1 MVVPPTNRTEENA
14 HDPHIGNQRGLRAD
28 ELRGCSV
35 MGLRGEA
42 AIVGYTELPATKRP
56 TGPLESTLEQWAR
69 LAAATLADAG
79 LSGTE
84 VDGICTG
91 HIQEAQIF
99 APSTVA
105 EYLGLKVN
113 FAEMVDLGGAS
124 AAAMVWRAA
133 AAIELGL
140 CQAVL
145 CVLPGTPLTPVSAKK
160 PPEVCDSL
168 HFGGSSNRYGSPQ
181 AEFEIPYG
189 TLGQNGPYG
198 RVATLYGA
206 TYGYD
211 EWAMAKIVADQRVN
225 ANHHPGAIFHD
236 VPITVADVIDSPM
249 IATPLH
255 KLEIVMPVMGGAAV
269 LVTNAELA
277 RRSRNR
283 PVWVK
288 GFGERVP
295 YKMPM
300 YAENLL
306 QTPMIKAA
314 QSAFSM
320 AGLTP
325 SDMDMVSIYD
335 CYTITALLSLED
347 AGFCEKG
354 AGLKFVTAHDLT
366 FRGDFP
372 MNTAGGQL
380 GYGQAGFA
388 GGMHHICD
396 ATRQIMGRAQAT
408 QVRECNRAFVSGNG
422 GVLAEQTTLV
432 LEGD

>member
-1 MVVPPTNRTEENA
+1 MT
-14 HDPHIGNQRGLRAD
+14 
-28 ELRGCSV
+28 
-35 MGLRGEA
+35 GLRGEA
-42 AIVGYTELPATKRP
+42 AIVGYTERPATKRP

-79 LSGTE
+79 LPAAE

-91 HIQEAQIF
+91 HLQETSIF
-99 APSTVA
+99 APSTIA

-113 FAEMVDLGGAS
+113 FAEMVDLGGAT

-133 AAIELGL
+133 AAVELGL
-140 CQAVL
+140 CNAVL
-145 CVLPGTPLTPVSAKK
+145 CVLPGTPLTPVSEKK
-160 PPEVCDSL
+160 PPQVNDSL

-189 TLGQNGPYG
+189 TLGQNGPYA

-211 EWAMAKIVADQRVN
+211 ERAIAKIAVDQRVN

-236 VPITVADVIDSPM
+236 VPITVDDVVNSP
-249 IATPLH
+249 IINSPLH
-255 KLEIVMPVMGGAAV
+255 MLEIVMPVMGGAGV
-269 LVTNAELA
+269 LVTNADLA
-277 RRSRNR
+277 RKSPNR
-283 PVWVK
+283 PVWIR
-288 GFGERVP
+288 GFGERVNC
-295 YKMPM
+295 KMVM
-300 YAENLL
+300 WAENIM
-306 QTPMIKAA
+306 QTPMIHAA

-320 AGLTP
+320 SGFTP
-325 SDMDMVSIYD
+325 AEMDMVSIYD

-354 AGLKFVTAHDLT
+354 TGLKFVADHDLT

-388 GGMHHICD
+388 GGMHHVCD
-396 ATRQIMGRAQAT
+396 ATRQIMGRAGAT
-408 QVRECNRAFVSGNG
+408 QVPDCNRAFVSGNG